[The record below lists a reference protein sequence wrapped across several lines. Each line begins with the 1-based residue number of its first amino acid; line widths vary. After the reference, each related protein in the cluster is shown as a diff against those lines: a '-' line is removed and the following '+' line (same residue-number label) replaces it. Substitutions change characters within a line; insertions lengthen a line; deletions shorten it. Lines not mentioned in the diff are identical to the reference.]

1 MADPAGNA
9 GNRRELRYT
18 AVTALLVLCA
28 MVLRQLAHYDIAVD
42 ALNLFCSLARA
53 GIYIGLIIA
62 WGVSIR
68 RRMLHSTVRR
78 YLLGIAG
85 LLLFWFLARTCKYLF
100 LEGMVLPQYYC
111 WYSYYIPM
119 LMIPLLGIFLA
130 ASLGK
135 PESYVLPMPVR
146 LLLIPTIA
154 LILLVL
160 TNHMHQLVFAFPQGM
175 TDADGAYTHEP
186 LYFVCLAWMGL
197 EVLAFLTILLWNSHV
212 PGKRKRLWLPV
223 IPVGAAILYTAGYLM
238 HIDFVYWIAGDMTAV
253 LTLMMMATCE
263 GCIRTGLIPSNS
275 RYDELFRAST
285 IGAQIVDEDYSRCF
299 ASDTAQVF
307 PAELMRKTEAGPVD
321 LGNERICGAKIRA
334 GHVIWTENISKI
346 RDLLQKLEQIGS
358 RLSENNNLLR
368 GEVELKE
375 RQAQA
380 EEQMRLYDKITQE
393 VAPQLE
399 KLESLLEPEDD
410 PRKLRENL
418 AQICVLSSYIKRR
431 GNLILLAEEA
441 SFLPA
446 RELEYCLRESV
457 ENLRRCGVASSLAC
471 RCDGILSKDA
481 ALDAYG
487 FFQQVL
493 ESVLPGLA
501 AILVNLIV
509 SEENVRMTLSLS
521 GTAGAVPLQAGRL
534 NSVGGKVLLTEEDGD
549 LLLTYLLPKGGERL

>member
-1 MADPAGNA
+1 MQELA
-9 GNRRELRYT
+9 GNRRKMRWVL
-18 AVTALLVLCA
+18 AGIAGLVLCA

-53 GIYIGLIIA
+53 GIYIGIIIA

-68 RRMLHSTVRR
+68 RRVLHSALRR
-78 YLLGIAG
+78 YLLGISG
-85 LLLFWFLARTCKYLF
+85 FLLFWFLARTCKYLF
-100 LEGMVLPQYYC
+100 LEGMVLPQYFC

-135 PESYVLPMPVR
+135 PEGYVLPMPVR
-146 LLLIPTIA
+146 LLLIPAIA
-154 LILLVL
+154 LVLLVL
-160 TNHMHQLVFAFPQGM
+160 TNHLHQLVFAFPEGM
-175 TDADGAYTHEP
+175 NDADGAYIHEP

-197 EVLAFLTILLWNSHV
+197 EVLAFLLILLWNSHV
-212 PGKRKRLWLPV
+212 PGRKKRLWLPV
-223 IPVGAAILYTAGYLM
+223 LPVGTAILYTAGYLM

-253 LTLMMMATCE
+253 FTLMMLATCE
-263 GCIRTGLIPSNS
+263 ACIRTGLIPSNS
-275 RYDELFRAST
+275 RYDELFKAST
-285 IGAQIVDEDYSRCF
+285 IGAQIVDEDYNRCF
-299 ASDTAQVF
+299 ASDVARVF
-307 PAELMRKTEAGPVD
+307 PAELMRRTEVGPVD
-321 LGNERICGAKIRA
+321 LGSERICGAKIRA
-334 GHVIWTENISKI
+334 GHVIWTEDISKI

-399 KLESLLEPEDD
+399 KLEWLLEPEDD

-446 RELEYCLRESV
+446 RELEYCMRESV

-487 FFQQVL
+487 FFQQIL
-493 ESVLPGLA
+493 EGALPGLA
-501 AILVNLIV
+501 AILVNL
-509 SEENVRMTLSLS
+509 NVEGERVQMTLSLPCEADGS
-521 GTAGAVPLQAGRL
+521 FLRSIDCQKC
-534 NSVGGKVLLTEEDGD
+534 SGKVMVTEEEGD
-549 LLLTYLLPKGGERL
+549 TILTYLLPKGGERL